1 MNGFHPKRTRY
12 RVTERGGPASLHPSL
27 SRTATCRRGAV
38 AVEFA
43 AIAPILLAIVVGML
57 ELSRVY
63 SVQNTLETAA
73 REGARFASL
82 DRTGMLLDG
91 QTANDKLMNDVKNFL
106 AATGISKSDITV
118 AVVDAET
125 EQAFDLDD
133 PNNDL
138 KLFQIRITV
147 PYSKISYS
155 PVKHYD
161 DENLSAALT
170 FRNGRATL
178 SQ

>member
-1 MNGFHPKRTRY
+1 MRGSLITTRTRKPA
-12 RVTERGGPASLHPSL
+12 RRG
-27 SRTATCRRGAV
+27 RRGAV

-43 AIAPILLAIVVGML
+43 VIAPILLSITVGML

-82 DRTGMLLDG
+82 DRTGMLMNG
-91 QTANDKLMNDVKNFL
+91 QTANEKLINDVKNFL
-106 AATGISKSDITV
+106 AATGIAKADITV
-118 AVVDAET
+118 QVVDAET
-125 EQAFDLDD
+125 GATFDLDD
-133 PNNDL
+133 EDNDL
-138 KLFQIRITV
+138 KLFEIKIDV
-147 PYSKISYS
+147 PYSKVSLS
-155 PVKHYD
+155 PVKHYHAY
-161 DENLSAALT
+161 NLSAALT

>member
-1 MNGFHPKRTRY
+1 MRGSLITTRKRTLAH
-12 RVTERGGPASLHPSL
+12 RG
-27 SRTATCRRGAV
+27 RRGAV

-43 AIAPILLAIVVGML
+43 VIAPILLSITVGML

-82 DRTGMLLDG
+82 DRTGMLMNG
-91 QTANDKLMNDVKNFL
+91 QTANEKLINDVKNFL
-106 AATGISKSDITV
+106 AATGIAKADITV
-118 AVVDAET
+118 QVVDAET
-125 EQAFDLDD
+125 GATFDLDD
-133 PNNDL
+133 EDNDL
-138 KLFQIRITV
+138 KLFEIKIDV
-147 PYSKISYS
+147 PYSKVSLS
-155 PVKHYD
+155 PVKHYHAY
-161 DENLSAALT
+161 NLSAALT

>member
-1 MNGFHPKRTRY
+1 MVERA
-12 RVTERGGPASLHPSL
+12 ERGSEMMRG
-27 SRTATCRRGAV
+27 SRNQRHTHNCERRGAV

-43 AIAPILLAIVVGML
+43 AVAPLLLAIVVGML

-82 DRTGMLLDG
+82 DRTDMLMNG
-91 QTANDKLMNDVKNFL
+91 QTANQKLINDVKNFL
-106 AATGISKSDITV
+106 ASTGIQKTDVTV
-118 AVVDAET
+118 QVVDAENPS
-125 EQAFDLDD
+125 QSFDLDD
-133 PNNDL
+133 EDNDL
-138 KLFQIRITV
+138 RLFQIKIDV
-147 PYSKISYS
+147 PYSKVSLS
-155 PVKHYD
+155 PVKHYHNY
-161 DENLSAALT
+161 NLSAALT

>member
-1 MNGFHPKRTRY
+1 MQGTRIQ
-12 RVTERGGPASLHPSL
+12 RNALRSK
-27 SRTATCRRGAV
+27 RRGAV

-43 AIAPILLAIVVGML
+43 AVAPLLLAIVVGML

-82 DRTGMLLDG
+82 DRTDMLMNG
-91 QTANDKLMNDVKNFL
+91 QTANQKLVNDVKNFL
-106 AATGISKSDITV
+106 ASTGIKKTDVTV
-118 AVVDAET
+118 QVVDAEHPT
-125 EQAFDLDD
+125 QAFDLDD
-133 PNNDL
+133 DDNDL
-138 KLFQIRITV
+138 KLFQIKIDV
-147 PYSKISYS
+147 PYSKVSLS
-155 PVKHYD
+155 PVKHYHNY
-161 DENLSAALT
+161 NLSAALT